1 MTDHKEGA
9 RRALNK
15 FFGKQAAKLD
25 REMNGPKRKNE
36 RPEFEKTVKPVKKWA
51 DECGW
56 SVDIVESRAVY
67 SHDAGRYLDGQT
79 IAGFPDIVGCNNHGH
94 CVYIECKAPK
104 NWRGLQEHQREFLLK
119 KIERGAFAVCV
130 ESVVRLEKIY
140 AHWIQLPTPQARA
153 EWLTGSLPPKVEKR
167 KTSPGMCEDLGF

>member
-25 REMNGPKRKNE
+25 REMNGPKVKKG
-36 RPEFEKTVKPVKKWA
+36 RPEFELTVKPVKKWA

-79 IAGFPDIVGCNNHGH
+79 VEGFPDIVGCDITGH
-94 CVYIECKAPK
+94 ALYIECKAPG
-104 NWRGLQEHQREFLLK
+104 NWRGLKPHQREFLIK
-119 KIERGAFAVCV
+119 KIERGAFAACV
-130 ESVVRLEKIY
+130 DSVKRLAETY
-140 AHWIQLPTPQARA
+140 GAWACLPVAQRKEYLLGA
-153 EWLTGSLPPKVEKR
+153 LPPVPVPR
-167 KTSPGMCEDLGF
+167 KGELPPDPDLGF